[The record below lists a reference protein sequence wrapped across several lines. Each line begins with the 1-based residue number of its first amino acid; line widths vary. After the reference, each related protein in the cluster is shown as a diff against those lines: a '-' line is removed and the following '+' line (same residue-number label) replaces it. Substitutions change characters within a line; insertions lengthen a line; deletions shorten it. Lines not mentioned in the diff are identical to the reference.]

1 LHPPFRQQRPL
12 PANALFA
19 VGKAELEQLF
29 SDWAKTGSEDGQVN
43 RTQFESGM
51 NALGITDP
59 LIIEQNF
66 SAFDQ
71 NKDGLID
78 FREFVCGLS
87 TVLRGDMEERL
98 RCAY

>member
-1 LHPPFRQQRPL
+1 
-12 PANALFA
+12 
-19 VGKAELEQLF
+19 LF
-29 SDWAKTGSEDGQVN
+29 SDWAKTGTADGQVN
-43 RTQFESGM
+43 REQFESGM

-98 RCAY
+98 RCTQRVLFPPF